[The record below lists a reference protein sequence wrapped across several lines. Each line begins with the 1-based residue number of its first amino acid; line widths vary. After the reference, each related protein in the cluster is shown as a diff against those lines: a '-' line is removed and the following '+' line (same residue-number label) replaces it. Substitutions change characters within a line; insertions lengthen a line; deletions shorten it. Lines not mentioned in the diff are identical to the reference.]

1 MAARQKLKIT
11 RANEMAK
18 LVFNYSFAQKEY
30 KIEKEITMIGRA
42 PENDIV
48 IPDYSLFKKLS
59 MLEQRLYLNNLK
71 NVSRIHARITLKD
84 NQYYIEDIGTKGLG
98 SNYGTYIND
107 VRIEVKKPYP
117 LTDKDNIKF
126 GPIETIFI
134 GE

>member
-1 MAARQKLKIT
+1 
-11 RANEMAK
+11 MAK